1 MTTTNQVGKEIAQ
14 AITEELRKAAE
25 EIFAKHGLQT
35 TKQISKYGE
44 WYDFRIEATAIEQ
57 GLNGVNL
64 ASKEAIYFTK
74 YGWTAYASDFTPTEL
89 VAPLGT
95 IFQDGPGRDEFVF
108 AGVDPKKKKNPIV
121 LIRLGK
127 TYYAPEAI
135 IPALNKAAKK

>member
-1 MTTTNQVGKEIAQ
+1 MTTTHQVSKEIAQ

-35 TKQISKYGE
+35 TKQVSKYGE
-44 WYDFRIEATAIEQ
+44 WYDFRIEAVAIEE

-64 ASKEAIYFTK
+64 ASKEASYYSQ
-74 YGWTAYASDFTPTEL
+74 YGWTAYASDFTPTQL

-95 IFQDGPGRDEFVF
+95 IFQDGPGRDQFVF

-121 LIRLGK
+121 LTRLGK
-127 TYYAPEAI
+127 TYYAPESI
-135 IPALNKAAKK
+135 IPALNSAVK